1 MTVMNASRRL
11 IRTAATAAVLGLGTT
26 GLTACSNDGG
36 GPGENE
42 KTKVVAA
49 FYPLQFLAKEIGGGH
64 VDVETLT
71 KPGGEPH
78 DLELSPQQTGRLTE
92 ADLVVYLKGL
102 QPAVDEGVQQ
112 AEPKHVAEA
121 SSYTSLEKTGA
132 EGTGEDSGEDG
143 GHKPGHDHDH
153 ASAGEGNDPH
163 LWLDPVRYAQV
174 AEGVGKQ
181 LAVADPAHKKT
192 YAKNTRA
199 LTGRLRALDK
209 DFKDGLE
216 GRRTDTF
223 ITTHAAFGY
232 LADRYGLHQAA
243 VSGVDPESEPS
254 GARMKELHDIAEED
268 EVDTVFFESSASDR
282 TAKTLAA
289 DLRLKTAVLS
299 PLESVRKGEDYF
311 SVMQRNLSALKSA
324 LGAHG

>member
-11 IRTAATAAVLGLGTT
+11 IRITATAAALGLGAT
-26 GLTACSNDGG
+26 GLTACSGDGG
-36 GPGENE
+36 GPGENG
-42 KTKVVAA
+42 KTQVVAA
-49 FYPLQFLAKEIGGGH
+49 FYPLEFLAEEIGGRH

-121 SSYTSLEKTGA
+121 SSYTSLKK
-132 EGTGEDSGEDG
+132 DG
-143 GHKPGHDHDH
+143 GEGDGHEHGHGHDHEH
-153 ASAGEGNDPH
+153 AGEGEGNDPH
-163 LWLDPVRYAQV
+163 LWLDPERYAQV

-181 LAVADPAHKKT
+181 LAEADPAHEKT

-209 DFKDGLE
+209 DFKDGLD
-216 GRRTDTF
+216 GRKTDTF

-254 GARMKELHDIAEED
+254 GARMKELHQIAEED
-268 EVDTVFFESSASDR
+268 EVDTVFFESSASDK

-311 SVMQRNLSALKSA
+311 SVMQRNLFALKSA
-324 LGAHG
+324 LGADG